1 MSQREKITEE
11 EKLEI
16 LKEEF
21 FEKELKR
28 QKEEEKQI
36 DIDIE
41 IEVKQHRKAVAKNAS
56 IQKELKAE
64 GIF

>member
-36 DIDIE
+36 DIE

>member
-1 MSQREKITEE
+1 MNQREKITEE

-36 DIDIE
+36 DIE

>member
-1 MSQREKITEE
+1 MSRREKITEE

-36 DIDIE
+36 DIE